1 MYTRCT
7 HCDTVFRVTPQQLQ
21 ASSGKVRCG
30 RCHEVFD
37 AFASLSA
44 QPPAAAVP
52 AFERSEAAPALVPR
66 VPRDDADTPAPEWL
80 HPAPSAVSHPP
91 RDDAAAVAPDWL
103 RPAPTRTPPVAAA
116 EETVERPPPVQVET
130 EAAASQPAPVSPP
143 AEPEALTLPDEL
155 FVKGVA
161 PRASWTWTAATLLL
175 AVLGLG
181 QAAWLFATPIAERL
195 PALRP
200 ALEAFCA
207 QAGCRLALPH
217 LPDALFIEAS
227 DLQLLDAARPNEV
240 LLTLT
245 MRNRAGVAQ
254 AYPLLE
260 LTLTGAANQVT
271 SRKVFRPQDYLEP
284 GIDRGRG
291 IGANQEVSIRL
302 YLSTGELRAAGYR
315 LYLFFA

>member
-37 AFASLSA
+37 AFSSLSA
-44 QPPAAAVP
+44 QPPAAAMAGRAAEPSRAEPPSPPPQPQRGEPWAPAPAPAPHEALMDAFAVADEEP
-52 AFERSEAAPALVPR
+52 EPRSTEPPLADEPEAFEPG
-66 VPRDDADTPAPEWL
+66 
-80 HPAPSAVSHPP
+80 
-91 RDDAAAVAPDWL
+91 
-103 RPAPTRTPPVAAA
+103 PAPTGTRTP
-116 EETVERPPPVQVET
+116 
-130 EAAASQPAPVSPP
+130 
-143 AEPEALTLPDEL
+143 EPELTLPDEL
-155 FVKGVA
+155 FGKGGSR
-161 PRASWTWTAATLLL
+161 RASWPWALASLLL
-175 AVLGLG
+175 VVVAAA
-181 QAAWLFATPIAERL
+181 QAAWVFASQIAQRA

-200 ALEAFCA
+200 ALETFCGR
-207 QAGCRLALPH
+207 AGCAVALPR

-227 DLQLLDAARPNEV
+227 DLQLLDAQRPDEI

-245 MRNRAGVAQ
+245 IRNRAAMAQ
-254 AYPLLE
+254 AFPLLE

-271 SRKVFRPQDYLEP
+271 SRKVFRPHEYLDP
-284 GIDRGRG
+284 AIDRARG

-302 YLSTGELRAAGYR
+302 YLSTGALRAAGYR